1 MTYIDDKNLMN
12 LNKYILENTYISTN
26 IYCKN
31 VDPELL
37 TFWLIYNPDDKQ
49 YLLPCWSVYKIE

>member
-37 TFWLIYNPDDKQ
+37 TF
-49 YLLPCWSVYKIE
+49 